1 MVEIYIC
8 SYVDATKETQSLTV
22 CLHLGWPGV
31 DVSSLDILIG
41 RLLTNQN
48 VHTTMQP
55 RQI

>member
-1 MVEIYIC
+1 MVEIYTC

-31 DVSSLDILIG
+31 DVSPLDILIG

-55 RQI
+55 RQM